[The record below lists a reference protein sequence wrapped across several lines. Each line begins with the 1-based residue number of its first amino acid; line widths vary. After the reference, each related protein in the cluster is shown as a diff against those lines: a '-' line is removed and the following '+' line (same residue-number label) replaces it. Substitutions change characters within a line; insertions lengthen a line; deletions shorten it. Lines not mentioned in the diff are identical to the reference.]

1 LPQGVP
7 EEKTVSGDMNV
18 RLVSIPAPLTVLQG
32 IEIEPDET
40 AVPDFRGM
48 TIREV
53 VKKSKERGIEVRVIG
68 SGWAIAQK
76 PAAGMPAPEDRLCTV
91 TFGMGS

>member
-1 LPQGVP
+1 
-7 EEKTVSGDMNV
+7 
-18 RLVSIPAPLTVLQG
+18 
-32 IEIEPDET
+32 
-40 AVPDFRGM
+40 M

-53 VKKSKERGIEVRVIG
+53 VKKSKEKGIDVRVIG
-68 SGWAIAQK
+68 SGWAIAQQ

>member
-1 LPQGVP
+1 M
-7 EEKTVSGDMNV
+7 KV
-18 RLVSIPAPLTVLQG
+18 RLASRPGAAHRPVGNGDRRDRRAELP
-32 IEIEPDET
+32 
-40 AVPDFRGM
+40 GM

-53 VKKSKERGIEVRVIG
+53 VKKSKEKGIEVRVIG
-68 SGWAIAQK
+68 SGWAIAQQ

>member
-1 LPQGVP
+1 MPQGVP
-7 EEKTVSGDMNV
+7 KEKPVIDDLKV
-18 RLVSIPAPLTVLQG
+18 RLASVPAPPTDRS
-32 IEIEPDET
+32 ETETDET
-40 AVPDFRGM
+40 AVPNFRGM

-53 VKKSKERGIEVRVIG
+53 VRKSKEKGIEVRVIG
-68 SGWAIAQK
+68 SGWAIAQQ